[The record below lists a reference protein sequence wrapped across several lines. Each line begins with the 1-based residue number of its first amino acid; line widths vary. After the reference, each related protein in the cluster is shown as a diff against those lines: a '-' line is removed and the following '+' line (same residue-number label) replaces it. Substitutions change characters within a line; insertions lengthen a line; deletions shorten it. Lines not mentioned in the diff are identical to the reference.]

1 MTGVIEV
8 RSYELKANTQ
18 TAFERL
24 FLEEVAPL
32 LAAWGHRIVFA
43 GRSMHGDDAFV
54 LIRSYDSEDH
64 RRASQDSFYSSE
76 VWRNGPRESLLA
88 MIDRFTSGVLP
99 IADDTLALWQTE
111 LSETVN
117 AMGGAIKGAAKK

>member
-8 RSYELKANTQ
+8 RCYELKANAQ
-18 TAFERL
+18 AAFEKL
-24 FLEEVAPL
+24 FLEEVEPL

-43 GRSMHGDDAFV
+43 GRSLHGDDTFV

-64 RRASQDSFYSSE
+64 RRASQDSFYSSDD
-76 VWRNGPRESLLA
+76 WRNGPREAMLA

-99 IADDTLALWQTE
+99 ITNDTLASWQTE
-111 LSETVN
+111 L
-117 AMGGAIKGAAKK
+117 